1 MNNLILNLDAQL
13 WIFDSTPDSQK
24 FAIENISSKKVG
36 KILTLFPFFFFIF
49 SLPGKSQRILLWF
62 IKMGKN

>member
-36 KILTLFPFFFFIF
+36 KILTLFPFFFLFF
-49 SLPGKSQRILLWF
+49 HSRESRSGSFYGL
-62 IKMGKN
+62 